1 MLRRILRLFQK
12 TTIRIPGARDLAPGQ
27 ARTVQLGDPLEG
39 GTQILICCL
48 EDGSVHAMD
57 TDCPHGEGG
66 HLIPGPLVQ
75 GKFAVCPLHNFQFDP
90 RNGRVERGACRS
102 ARCFRIEERD
112 GEFQITI

>member
-1 MLRRILRLFQK
+1 M
-12 TTIRIPGARDLAPGQ
+12 
-27 ARTVQLGDPLEG
+27 
-39 GTQILICCL
+39 
-48 EDGSVHAMD
+48 
-57 TDCPHGEGG
+57 
-66 HLIPGPLVQ
+66 IPGPLVQ